1 MESPKFVT
9 QRTAAC
15 CVALTST
22 VVLLLLATLELV
34 PVLLAVDVVV
44 VEFVA
49 LVDAVPG
56 AVAVLLLLTT
66 AKPVEHP
73 VGPATNSAAA
83 LTTIR
88 AVLKQRC

>member
-9 QRTAAC
+9 HRTAAC

-22 VVLLLLATLELV
+22 VVLPALPDAAALL
-34 PVLLAVDVVV
+34 PGDVVL

-49 LVDAVPG
+49 LLAVVPG

-66 AKPVEHP
+66 AKLVEHP
-73 VGPATNSAAA
+73 VGPATNRPAA

-88 AVLKQRC
+88 AVLMQRC